1 MDEEIISNNL
11 ECCVGFNNLDS
22 DNFLIMGNE
31 IEDLKEN
38 NLIKRNEI
46 INVFNKIYS
55 KKKEDT
61 RNYRFD
67 LYFGSHYSVKYKKI
81 D

>member
-1 MDEEIISNNL
+1 MGKRELIEGL
-11 ECCVGFNNLDS
+11 ECCAGFDNLNS

-31 IEDLKEN
+31 IEESEGDT
-38 NLIKRNEI
+38 LIKRNEI

-67 LYFGSHYSVKYKKI
+67 IYFGAHYPVNYKKG
-81 D
+81 